1 MKNHHAPVSRSGT
14 IISYILQIVL
24 VILLIISIVE
34 RDWIYIFACS
44 ISIMI
49 SFIPAILKR
58 DYHITL
64 PWVFELLIATALFL
78 HVGGGVFKAY
88 HLIPGYDILT
98 HFVSALVVS
107 FLAFSIIYILDEY
120 WEGLCMDTYAMAFVV
135 VIFTMAMGVVWE
147 FLEWTV
153 DMVFGTTE
161 QLGLQDTMQD
171 LLVDT
176 LGGIIMAVVGVKL
189 IKSGKFKQLLKDT
202 GKQVYGSL
210 IRRDSS

>member
-1 MKNHHAPVSRSGT
+1 MNTHQAEGSRRGT
-14 IISYILQIVL
+14 IISYMLRIVL
-24 VILLIISIVE
+24 ALLLIVAIVE
-34 RDWIYIFACS
+34 RDWVYIFACS

-49 SFIPAILKR
+49 SFIPTILKR

-78 HVGGGVFKAY
+78 HIGGGVLKAY

-98 HFVSALVVS
+98 HFVSSILVS
-107 FLAFSIIYILDEY
+107 FLAFAVIYILDEY
-120 WEGLCMDTYAMAFVV
+120 WDGLNMDIYAMAFVV

-147 FLEWTV
+147 FLEWSV
-153 DMVFGTTE
+153 DLVFGTTE
-161 QLGLQDTMQD
+161 QLGLHDTMRD

-176 LGGIIMAVVGVKL
+176 TGGLIMAVVGVKL
-189 IKSGKFKQLLKDT
+189 IKSGKFKQLLTDL
-202 GKQVYGSL
+202 GKQVYWSI